1 MISSPTRLV
10 SSLKAQ
16 HDSQLEALKAEKDRA
31 LSRLADEEARNA
43 DLVSELDREVV
54 ALEAMREQYSD
65 KIVDLQTR
73 LAANESYSR
82 WVQVPSF
89 TTSIVWYSI
98 AGSIHHLPAYLHVCT
113 LASRY
118 VQLTWHHQLES
129 YAAID

>member
-82 WVQVPSF
+82 
-89 TTSIVWYSI
+89 
-98 AGSIHHLPAYLHVCT
+98 
-113 LASRY
+113 
-118 VQLTWHHQLES
+118 
-129 YAAID
+129 